1 MKKNASSKILLSLGV
16 ATLLYSSAFAQEINL
31 TESSDVGNYFEEN
44 GKDINLKNP
53 DKYKGQDL
61 NIKMGVWDLPNDD
74 YDSADYRLNIDIG
87 KNNTLSFTHNN
98 GQNPAYVT
106 NLNAT
111 AKEVKTTDIVLQAF
125 APSVINGDLTMTSSG
140 GEAITEDEKKGSG
153 IILYNG
159 AVEGKSANGSLTI
172 NGNFTADKTLFAT
185 YGNFVKV
192 NGTANLK
199 NSNFGLMKR
208 SYTDL
213 EANNVVMVQA
223 KDFNENILKANN
235 NAGALLLKFA
245 SDYISTDVQGKDPLE
260 AGTIIDISDEDKYGD
275 GEKGLVDYKLSVQ
288 NCGGNKCLVDY
299 KLSVQNCGGNKCLVI
314 NGGATAA
321 AKDKL
326 VQLQVD
332 IDAIDKLLKNEFD
345 FSQDEEWTKA
355 KEALEKQKT
364 ELEQLKQEAEK
375 NGGKIDDEKYIDLV
389 NKNSNLNLSANDKA
403 SILALRSITEQLG
416 SIGADLASREGVKL
430 ALDIK
435 KDTDNTGK
443 SVSNLNSASSAVNTT
458 MNISN
463 DVSIGS
469 RVAMLNNPFGTYAS
483 KMNGLKFAALDSDM
497 RPSYVNEYTNSV
509 WANAFGGANIID
521 GDSGAM
527 YGATIGVDKQAN
539 DDVLWGTY
547 FTYAN
552 AKIKDN
558 NLEQK
563 SDNFQL
569 GMYSTINVAPQWELN
584 LKAYAQVS
592 PTKQD
597 NVQTDGAYNS
607 DYTSKFLGLSANAGR
622 VFDFSDNTLFIKPFA
637 GVNYYF
643 SYTPSHTE
651 NGAIAKDIDS
661 MKNNSVSV
669 EVGAEFRK
677 YMNENSYIFV
687 TPKIEQFV
695 INSGDDYTANLA
707 VNNAFFTSI
716 EANNKKKT
724 YGQIIVGGNV
734 DFTNQLSMNLGF
746 GAKQILAGKVDNKNE
761 TYLSGQVGLKYK
773 F

>member
-31 TESSDVGNYFEEN
+31 TQSSDVGNYFEEN

-98 GQNPAYVT
+98 GQNPVYVT

-111 AKEVKTTDIVLQAF
+111 AKEVKTTDIVLQAS
-125 APSVINGDLTMTSSG
+125 APSVINGNLTMTSSG
-140 GEAITEDEKKGSG
+140 AETITEDEKKGSG
-153 IILYNG
+153 IILYNGNG

-172 NGNFTADKTLFAT
+172 NGNFTADKTLFAA

-192 NGTANLK
+192 NGTANLT

-213 EANNVVMVQA
+213 EANNVVIVQA

-245 SDYISTDVQGKDPLE
+245 GDYISTDVQGKDPLE
-260 AGTIIDISDEDKYGD
+260 AVTIIDISDEDKYGD
-275 GEKGLVDYKLSVQ
+275 GEKG
-288 NCGGNKCLVDY
+288 LVDY

-332 IDAIDKLLKNEFD
+332 IDTIDKLLKNEFD
-345 FSQDEEWTKA
+345 SSQGEEWEQA
-355 KEALEKQKT
+355 KEALQEQKT
-364 ELEQLKQEAEK
+364 EFEKLQQEAMQ

-389 NKNSNLNLSANDKA
+389 NKNLNLNLSANDKA

-430 ALDIK
+430 ALQIK

-527 YGATIGVDKQAN
+527 YGATVGVDKQAN
-539 DDVLWGTY
+539 DDVLWGAY

-597 NVQTDGAYNS
+597 NVQIDGAYNS

>member
-31 TESSDVGNYFEEN
+31 TQSSDVGNYFEEN

-61 NIKMGVWDLPNDD
+61 SIKMGVWDLPDD
-74 YDSADYRLNIDIG
+74 YDSDDYRLNIDIG

-98 GQNPAYVT
+98 GQNPVYVT

-125 APSVINGDLTMTSSG
+125 APSVINGNLTMTSSG
-140 GEAITEDEKKGSG
+140 AETITEDEKKGSG
-153 IILYNG
+153 IILYNGNG

-172 NGNFTADKTLFAT
+172 NGNFAADKTLFAA

-192 NGTANLK
+192 NGTANLT

-213 EANNVVMVQA
+213 EANNVVIVQA

-245 SDYISTDVQGKDPLE
+245 GDYISTDVQGKDPLE

-288 NCGGNKCLVDY
+288 NCGGNKCLV
-299 KLSVQNCGGNKCLVI
+299 I

-326 VQLQVD
+326 TQLQVD
-332 IDAIDKLLKNEFD
+332 IDTIDKLLKNEFD
-345 FSQDEEWTKA
+345 SSQGEEWEQA
-355 KEALEKQKT
+355 KETLQEQKTKLEKLQ
-364 ELEQLKQEAEK
+364 QEAMQ

-389 NKNSNLNLSANDKA
+389 NKNLNLNLSANDKA

-527 YGATIGVDKQAN
+527 YGATVGVDKQAN
-539 DDVLWGTY
+539 DDVLWGAY

-569 GMYSTINVAPQWELN
+569 GMYSTINIAPQWELN

-597 NVQTDGAYNS
+597 NVQIDGAYNS

-707 VNNAFFTSI
+707 VNNAFFTSV

>member
-1 MKKNASSKILLSLGV
+1 
-16 ATLLYSSAFAQEINL
+16 
-31 TESSDVGNYFEEN
+31 
-44 GKDINLKNP
+44 
-53 DKYKGQDL
+53 
-61 NIKMGVWDLPNDD
+61 
-74 YDSADYRLNIDIG
+74 
-87 KNNTLSFTHNN
+87 
-98 GQNPAYVT
+98 
-106 NLNAT
+106 
-111 AKEVKTTDIVLQAF
+111 
-125 APSVINGDLTMTSSG
+125 
-140 GEAITEDEKKGSG
+140 
-153 IILYNG
+153 
-159 AVEGKSANGSLTI
+159 
-172 NGNFTADKTLFAT
+172 
-185 YGNFVKV
+185 
-192 NGTANLK
+192 
-199 NSNFGLMKR
+199 
-208 SYTDL
+208 
-213 EANNVVMVQA
+213 
-223 KDFNENILKANN
+223 
-235 NAGALLLKFA
+235 
-245 SDYISTDVQGKDPLE
+245 
-260 AGTIIDISDEDKYGD
+260 
-275 GEKGLVDYKLSVQ
+275 
-288 NCGGNKCLVDY
+288 
-299 KLSVQNCGGNKCLVI
+299 
-314 NGGATAA
+314 
-321 AKDKL
+321 
-326 VQLQVD
+326 
-332 IDAIDKLLKNEFD
+332 
-345 FSQDEEWTKA
+345 
-355 KEALEKQKT
+355 
-364 ELEQLKQEAEK
+364 
-375 NGGKIDDEKYIDLV
+375 
-389 NKNSNLNLSANDKA
+389 
-403 SILALRSITEQLG
+403 
-416 SIGADLASREGVKL
+416 
-430 ALDIK
+430 
-435 KDTDNTGK
+435 
-443 SVSNLNSASSAVNTT
+443 

-527 YGATIGVDKQAN
+527 YGATVGVDKQAN
-539 DDVLWGTY
+539 DDVLWGAY

-563 SDNFQL
+563 SNNFQL
-569 GMYSTINVAPQWELN
+569 GMYSTINIAPQWELN

-597 NVQTDGAYNS
+597 NVQIDGAYNS
-607 DYTSKFLGLSANAGR
+607 DYTSKFLGLSVNAGR

-643 SYTPSHTE
+643 SYTPFHTE

>member
-31 TESSDVGNYFEEN
+31 TQSSDIGNYFEEN

-98 GQNPAYVT
+98 DQNPVYVT

-111 AKEVKTTDIVLQAF
+111 AKEVKTTDIVLQAS
-125 APSVINGDLTMTSSG
+125 APSVINGNLTMTSSG
-140 GEAITEDEKKGSG
+140 GGAITEDEKKGSG
-153 IILYNG
+153 IILYNGNG

-172 NGNFTADKTLFAT
+172 NGNFAADKTLFAA

-192 NGTANLK
+192 NGTANLT

-213 EANNVVMVQA
+213 EANNVVIVQA

-245 SDYISTDVQGKDPLE
+245 GDYISTDVQGKDPLE

-288 NCGGNKCLVDY
+288 NCGGNKCLV
-299 KLSVQNCGGNKCLVI
+299 I

-332 IDAIDKLLKNEFD
+332 IDTIDKLLKNEFD
-345 FSQDEEWTKA
+345 SSQGEEWEQA
-355 KEALEKQKT
+355 KETLKKQQAEIQTMLE
-364 ELEQLKQEAEK
+364 EAKK

-389 NKNSNLNLSANDKA
+389 NKNLNLNLSANDKA

-527 YGATIGVDKQAN
+527 YGATVGVDKQAN
-539 DDVLWGTY
+539 DDVLWGAY

-569 GMYSTINVAPQWELN
+569 GMYSTINIAPQWELN

-597 NVQTDGAYNS
+597 NVQIDGAYNS

-661 MKNNSVSV
+661 IKNNSVSV

-707 VNNAFFTSI
+707 VNNAFFTSV

>member
-31 TESSDVGNYFEEN
+31 TQSSDVGNYFEEN
-44 GKDINLKNP
+44 GNDINLKNP

-61 NIKMGVWDLPNDD
+61 SIKMGVWDLPDD
-74 YDSADYRLNIDIG
+74 YDSDDYRLNIDIG

-98 GQNPAYVT
+98 DQNPVYVT

-125 APSVINGDLTMTSSG
+125 APSVINGNLTMTSSG
-140 GEAITEDEKKGSG
+140 AETITEDEKKGSG

-159 AVEGKSANGSLTI
+159 TVEGKSANGSLTI
-172 NGNFTADKTLFAT
+172 NGNFTADKTLFAA

-192 NGTANLK
+192 NGTANLT

-213 EANNVVMVQA
+213 EANNVVIVQA

-245 SDYISTDVQGKDPLE
+245 GDYISTDVQGKDPLE
-260 AGTIIDISDEDKYGD
+260 AATIIDISDEDKYGD
-275 GEKGLVDYKLSVQ
+275 GEKG
-288 NCGGNKCLVDY
+288 LVDY

-332 IDAIDKLLKNEFD
+332 IDTIDKLLKNEFD
-345 FSQDEEWTKA
+345 SSQGEEWEQA
-355 KEALEKQKT
+355 KETLKKQQAELQTMLE
-364 ELEQLKQEAEK
+364 EAKK

-527 YGATIGVDKQAN
+527 YGATVGVDKQAN
-539 DDVLWGTY
+539 DDVLWGAY

-597 NVQTDGAYNS
+597 NVQIDGAYNS

-707 VNNAFFTSI
+707 VNNAFFTSV

>member
-16 ATLLYSSAFAQEINL
+16 ATLLYSGAFAAEITFN
-31 TESSDVGNYFEEN
+31 SDSDLNTHF
-44 GKDINLKNP
+44 DINEKDNVATFKNEN
-53 DKYKGQDL
+53 YKNQDL
-61 NIKMGVWDLPNDD
+61 TFKINTLAFDD
-74 YDSADYRLNIDIG
+74 APEDAKINIDLG
-87 KNNTLSFTHNN
+87 NNSLTLENTRNSS
-98 GQNPAYVT
+98 GE
-106 NLNAT
+106 T
-111 AKEVKTTDIVLQAF
+111 AALVRNFNVDAKDFKTTDIGLSYFNAGI
-125 APSVINGDLTMTSSG
+125 INANFTMV
-140 GEAITEDEKKGSG
+140 GSG
-153 IILYNG
+153 EDFDLDNIDKNKASSLLIFNG
-159 AVEGKSANGSLTI
+159 SRENTNDTVNGSLTV
-172 NGNFTADKTLFAT
+172 NGDFSAT
-185 YGNFVKV
+185 NSAIVSMKSDTFKV
-192 NGTANLK
+192 NGTATLKEAGLGFLSQSYSNLDV
-199 NSNFGLMKR
+199 NDFIALR
-208 SYTDL
+208 
-213 EANNVVMVQA
+213 A
-223 KDFNENILKANN
+223 KDIKTDKLNDET
-235 NAGALLLKFA
+235 NAGALILKSASSYIDESLLNGDDYVA
-245 SDYISTDVQGKDPLE
+245 SLDVT
-260 AGTIIDISDEDKYGD
+260 AEDNKYG
-275 GEKGLVDYKLSVQ
+275 GVFVDYKLSLK
-288 NCGGNKCLVDY
+288 NCGGD
-299 KLSVQNCGGNKCLVI
+299 KCLVI

-321 AKDKL
+321 AKKL
-326 VQLQVD
+326 TNQIAVDLEAITRIIDGLDNEQAKKALQ
-332 IDAIDKLLKNEFD
+332 
-345 FSQDEEWTKA
+345 Q
-355 KEALEKQKT
+355 QKT

-375 NGGKIDDEKYIDLV
+375 NGGKIDDEKYVDLV
-389 NKNSNLNLSANDKA
+389 NKNLNLNLSANDKA

-430 ALDIK
+430 ALQIK

-527 YGATIGVDKQAN
+527 YGATVGVDKQAN
-539 DDVLWGTY
+539 DDVLWGAY

-597 NVQTDGAYNS
+597 NVQIDGAYNS

-707 VNNAFFTSI
+707 VNNAFFTSV

-746 GAKQILAGKVDNKNE
+746 GAKQILAGRVDSKNE

>member
-16 ATLLYSSAFAQEINL
+16 ATLLYSGAFAAEITFNSDNDLNTHFDINEKDNVAIFKNEDYKNKQDVTFNISTSAFDDAPEDTKINIDLGNNSL
-31 TESSDVGNYFEEN
+31 T
-44 GKDINLKNP
+44 LKN
-53 DKYKGQDL
+53 Q
-61 NIKMGVWDLPNDD
+61 MD
-74 YDSADYRLNIDIG
+74 YQG
-87 KNNTLSFTHNN
+87 K
-98 GQNPAYVT
+98 
-106 NLNAT
+106 T
-111 AKEVKTTDIVLQAF
+111 AALVRNFNVDAKDFKTTDIGLSYFNAGIINANFIMEGSGEDFDLGNIDKNKASFLLIFNGSRENTNDTV
-125 APSVINGDLTMTSSG
+125 NGDFSATNSTIVSM
-140 GEAITEDEKKGSG
+140 
-153 IILYNG
+153 
-159 AVEGKSANGSLTI
+159 KSDT
-172 NGNFTADKTLFAT
+172 F
-185 YGNFVKV
+185 KV
-192 NGTANLK
+192 NGTATLKEAGLRFLSQSYSNLDV
-199 NSNFGLMKR
+199 NDFIALR
-208 SYTDL
+208 
-213 EANNVVMVQA
+213 A
-223 KDFNENILKANN
+223 KDIKTDKLNDET
-235 NAGALLLKFA
+235 NAGALILKTASSYINESLLNGD
-245 SDYISTDVQGKDPLE
+245 DYAAYLDVTDDK
-260 AGTIIDISDEDKYGD
+260 KYG
-275 GEKGLVDYKLSVQ
+275 GAFVDYKLSLK
-288 NCGGNKCLVDY
+288 NCGGD
-299 KLSVQNCGGNKCLVI
+299 KCLVI

-321 AKDKL
+321 AKNLTNQIAVDLEAITRIIDGLDNEQAKKT
-326 VQLQVD
+326 LQ
-332 IDAIDKLLKNEFD
+332 
-345 FSQDEEWTKA
+345 Q
-355 KEALEKQKT
+355 QKT

-430 ALDIK
+430 ALQIK
-435 KDTDNTGK
+435 KDTDDTGK

-469 RVAMLNNPFGTYAS
+469 RVAMLNNSFGTYAS

-539 DDVLWGTY
+539 DNVLWGAY

-569 GMYSTINVAPQWELN
+569 GMYSTINIAPQWELN

-597 NVQTDGAYNS
+597 NVQADGAYNS

-637 GVNYYF
+637 GINYYF

-651 NGAIAKDIDS
+651 NGAIAKDIDF
-661 MKNNSVSV
+661 MENNSVSV

-707 VNNAFFTSI
+707 VNNAFFTSV

-746 GAKQILAGKVDNKNE
+746 GAKQILAGRVDSKNE

>member
-16 ATLLYSSAFAQEINL
+16 ATLLYSGAFAAEITFN
-31 TESSDVGNYFEEN
+31 SDSDLNTHF
-44 GKDINLKNP
+44 DINEKDNVATFKNEN
-53 DKYKGQDL
+53 YKNQDL
-61 NIKMGVWDLPNDD
+61 TFKINTLAFDD
-74 YDSADYRLNIDIG
+74 AHEDAKINIDLG
-87 KNNTLSFTHNN
+87 NNSLTLENTRNS
-98 GQNPAYVT
+98 GGE
-106 NLNAT
+106 T
-111 AKEVKTTDIVLQAF
+111 AALVRNFNVDAKDFKTTDIGLSYFNAGI
-125 APSVINGDLTMTSSG
+125 INANFTMV
-140 GEAITEDEKKGSG
+140 GSG
-153 IILYNG
+153 EDFDLDNIDKNKASSLLIFNG
-159 AVEGKSANGSLTI
+159 SRENTNDTVNGSLTV
-172 NGNFTADKTLFAT
+172 NGDFSAT
-185 YGNFVKV
+185 NSAIVSMKSDTFKV
-192 NGTANLK
+192 NGTATIEKSGLGFLSQSYSNL
-199 NSNFGLMKR
+199 
-208 SYTDL
+208 D
-213 EANNVVMVQA
+213 ANDFIVLRA
-223 KDFNENILKANN
+223 KDIKTDKLNDET
-235 NAGALLLKFA
+235 NAGALILKSGSSYIDESLLNGDDYVA
-245 SDYISTDVQGKDPLE
+245 SLDVT
-260 AGTIIDISDEDKYGD
+260 AEDNKYG
-275 GEKGLVDYKLSVQ
+275 GVFVDYKLSLK
-288 NCGGNKCLVDY
+288 NCGGD
-299 KLSVQNCGGNKCLVI
+299 KCLVI

-321 AKDKL
+321 AKKL
-326 VQLQVD
+326 TNQIAVD
-332 IDAIDKLLKNEFD
+332 LEAITRIIDDLDNE
-345 FSQDEEWTKA
+345 QA
-355 KEALEKQKT
+355 KEALQEQKT
-364 ELEQLKQEAEK
+364 ELEKLQQEAMQ

-389 NKNSNLNLSANDKA
+389 NKNLNLNLSANDKA

-527 YGATIGVDKQAN
+527 YGATVGVDKQAN
-539 DDVLWGTY
+539 DDVLWGAY

-597 NVQTDGAYNS
+597 NVQIDGAYNS

-707 VNNAFFTSI
+707 VNNAFFTSV

>member
-31 TESSDVGNYFEEN
+31 TQSSDVGNYFEEN

-61 NIKMGVWDLPNDD
+61 SIKMGVWDLPNDD
-74 YDSADYRLNIDIG
+74 YDSDDYRLNIDIG

-98 GQNPAYVT
+98 GQNPVYVT

-125 APSVINGDLTMTSSG
+125 APSVINGNLTMTSSG
-140 GEAITEDEKKGSG
+140 AETITEDEKKGSG
-153 IILYNG
+153 IILYNGNG

-172 NGNFTADKTLFAT
+172 NGNFTADKTLFAA

-192 NGTANLK
+192 NGTANLT

-213 EANNVVMVQA
+213 EANNVVIVQA

-245 SDYISTDVQGKDPLE
+245 GDYISTDVQGKDPLE
-260 AGTIIDISDEDKYGD
+260 AATIIDISDEDKYGD
-275 GEKGLVDYKLSVQ
+275 GEKG
-288 NCGGNKCLVDY
+288 LVDY

-332 IDAIDKLLKNEFD
+332 IDTIDKLLKNEFD
-345 FSQDEEWTKA
+345 SSQGEEWEQA
-355 KEALEKQKT
+355 KEALKKQQAEFQT
-364 ELEQLKQEAEK
+364 MLEEAKK

-389 NKNSNLNLSANDKA
+389 NKNLNLNLSANDKA

-527 YGATIGVDKQAN
+527 YGATVGVDKQAN
-539 DDVLWGTY
+539 DDVLWGAY

-597 NVQTDGAYNS
+597 NVQIDGAYNS

-707 VNNAFFTSI
+707 VNNAFFTSV

>member
-16 ATLLYSSAFAQEINL
+16 ATLLYSGAFAAEITFN
-31 TESSDVGNYFEEN
+31 SDSDLNTHF
-44 GKDINLKNP
+44 DINEKDNVATFKNEN
-53 DKYKGQDL
+53 YKNQDL
-61 NIKMGVWDLPNDD
+61 TFKINTLAFDD
-74 YDSADYRLNIDIG
+74 APEDAKINIDLG
-87 KNNTLSFTHNN
+87 NNSLTLENTRNS
-98 GQNPAYVT
+98 GGE
-106 NLNAT
+106 T
-111 AKEVKTTDIVLQAF
+111 AALVRNFNVDAKDFKTTDIGLSYFNAGI
-125 APSVINGDLTMTSSG
+125 INANFTMV
-140 GEAITEDEKKGSG
+140 GSG
-153 IILYNG
+153 EDFDLDNIDKNKASSLLIFNG
-159 AVEGKSANGSLTI
+159 SRENTNDTVNGSLTV
-172 NGNFTADKTLFAT
+172 NGDFSAT
-185 YGNFVKV
+185 NSAIVSMKSDTFKV
-192 NGTANLK
+192 NGTATIEKSGLGFLSQSYSNLDV
-199 NSNFGLMKR
+199 NDFIALR
-208 SYTDL
+208 
-213 EANNVVMVQA
+213 A
-223 KDFNENILKANN
+223 KDIKTDKLNDET
-235 NAGALLLKFA
+235 NAGALILKSASSYIDESLLNDDGYVA
-245 SDYISTDVQGKDPLE
+245 SLDVT
-260 AGTIIDISDEDKYGD
+260 AEDNKYG
-275 GEKGLVDYKLSVQ
+275 GVFVDYKLSLK
-288 NCGGNKCLVDY
+288 NCGGD
-299 KLSVQNCGGNKCLVI
+299 KCLVI

-321 AKDKL
+321 AKKL
-326 VQLQVD
+326 TNQIAVD
-332 IDAIDKLLKNEFD
+332 LEAITRIIDGLDNE
-345 FSQDEEWTKA
+345 QA
-355 KEALEKQKT
+355 KEALQEQKT

-389 NKNSNLNLSANDKA
+389 NKNLNLNLSANDKA

-527 YGATIGVDKQAN
+527 YGATVGVDKQAN

-597 NVQTDGAYNS
+597 NVQIDGAYNS

-707 VNNAFFTSI
+707 VNNAFFTSV

>member
-31 TESSDVGNYFEEN
+31 TQSSDVGNYFEEN

-98 GQNPAYVT
+98 DQNPVYVT

-111 AKEVKTTDIVLQAF
+111 AKEVKTTDIVLQAS
-125 APSVINGDLTMTSSG
+125 APSVINGNLTMTSSG
-140 GEAITEDEKKGSG
+140 GGAITEDEKKGSG
-153 IILYNG
+153 IILYNGNG

-172 NGNFTADKTLFAT
+172 NGNFAADKTLFAA

-192 NGTANLK
+192 NGTANLT

-213 EANNVVMVQA
+213 EANNVVIVQA

-245 SDYISTDVQGKDPLE
+245 GDYISTDVQGKDPLE
-260 AGTIIDISDEDKYGD
+260 AVTIIDISDEDKYGD
-275 GEKGLVDYKLSVQ
+275 GEKG
-288 NCGGNKCLVDY
+288 LVDY

-332 IDAIDKLLKNEFD
+332 IDTIDKLLKNEFD
-345 FSQDEEWTKA
+345 SSQGEEWEQA
-355 KEALEKQKT
+355 KETLKKQQAEIQTMLE
-364 ELEQLKQEAEK
+364 EAKK

-527 YGATIGVDKQAN
+527 YGATVGVDKQAN
-539 DDVLWGTY
+539 DDVLWGAY

-597 NVQTDGAYNS
+597 NVQIDGAYNS

-661 MKNNSVSV
+661 MKNNSVSI

-707 VNNAFFTSI
+707 VNNAFFTSV

>member
-16 ATLLYSSAFAQEINL
+16 ATLLYSGAFAAEITFN
-31 TESSDVGNYFEEN
+31 SDSDLNTHF
-44 GKDINLKNP
+44 DINEKDNVATFKNEN
-53 DKYKGQDL
+53 YKNQDL
-61 NIKMGVWDLPNDD
+61 TFKINTLAFDD
-74 YDSADYRLNIDIG
+74 AHEDAKINIDLG
-87 KNNTLSFTHNN
+87 NNSLTLENTRNS
-98 GQNPAYVT
+98 GGE
-106 NLNAT
+106 T
-111 AKEVKTTDIVLQAF
+111 AALVRNFNVDAKDFKTTDIGLSYFNAGI
-125 APSVINGDLTMTSSG
+125 INANFTMV
-140 GEAITEDEKKGSG
+140 GSG
-153 IILYNG
+153 EDFDLDNIDKNKASSLLIFNG
-159 AVEGKSANGSLTI
+159 SRENTNDTVNGSLTV
-172 NGNFTADKTLFAT
+172 NGDFSAT
-185 YGNFVKV
+185 NSAIVSMKSDTFKV
-192 NGTANLK
+192 NGTATLKEAGLGFLSQSYSNLDV
-199 NSNFGLMKR
+199 NDFIALR
-208 SYTDL
+208 
-213 EANNVVMVQA
+213 A
-223 KDFNENILKANN
+223 KDIKTDKLNDET
-235 NAGALLLKFA
+235 NAGALILKSASSYIDESLLNGDDYVA
-245 SDYISTDVQGKDPLE
+245 SLDVT
-260 AGTIIDISDEDKYGD
+260 AEDNKYG
-275 GEKGLVDYKLSVQ
+275 GVFVDYKLSLK
-288 NCGGNKCLVDY
+288 NCGGD
-299 KLSVQNCGGNKCLVI
+299 KCLVI

-321 AKDKL
+321 AKKL
-326 VQLQVD
+326 TNQIAVD
-332 IDAIDKLLKNEFD
+332 LEAITRIIDDLDNE
-345 FSQDEEWTKA
+345 QA
-355 KEALEKQKT
+355 KEALQEQKT
-364 ELEQLKQEAEK
+364 KLEKLQQEAMQ

-389 NKNSNLNLSANDKA
+389 NKNLNLNLSANDKA

-527 YGATIGVDKQAN
+527 YGATVGVDKQAN
-539 DDVLWGTY
+539 DDVLWGAY

-597 NVQTDGAYNS
+597 NVQIDGAYNS

-661 MKNNSVSV
+661 IKNNSVSV

-707 VNNAFFTSI
+707 VNNAFFTSV

>member
-31 TESSDVGNYFEEN
+31 TQSSDVGNYFEEN

-98 GQNPAYVT
+98 GQNPVYVT

-111 AKEVKTTDIVLQAF
+111 AKEVKTTDIVLQAS
-125 APSVINGDLTMTSSG
+125 APSVINGNLTMTSSG
-140 GEAITEDEKKGSG
+140 AETITEDEKKGSG
-153 IILYNG
+153 IILYNGNG

-172 NGNFTADKTLFAT
+172 NGNFTADKTLFAA

-192 NGTANLK
+192 NGTANLT

-213 EANNVVMVQA
+213 EANNVVIVQA

-245 SDYISTDVQGKDPLE
+245 GDYISTDVQGKDPLE
-260 AGTIIDISDEDKYGD
+260 AVTIIDISDEDKYGD
-275 GEKGLVDYKLSVQ
+275 GEKG
-288 NCGGNKCLVDY
+288 LVDY

-332 IDAIDKLLKNEFD
+332 IDTIDKLLKNEFD
-345 FSQDEEWTKA
+345 SSQGEEWEQA
-355 KEALEKQKT
+355 KETLKKQQAEIQTMLE
-364 ELEQLKQEAEK
+364 EAKK

-389 NKNSNLNLSANDKA
+389 NKNLNLNLSANDKA

-527 YGATIGVDKQAN
+527 YGATVGVDKQAN
-539 DDVLWGTY
+539 DDVLWGAY

-597 NVQTDGAYNS
+597 NVQIDGAYNS

-661 MKNNSVSV
+661 MKNNSVSI

-707 VNNAFFTSI
+707 VNNAFFTSV

>member
-31 TESSDVGNYFEEN
+31 TQSSDIGNYFEEN

-98 GQNPAYVT
+98 DQNPVYVT

-111 AKEVKTTDIVLQAF
+111 AKEVKTTDIVLQAS
-125 APSVINGDLTMTSSG
+125 APSVINGNLTMTSSG
-140 GEAITEDEKKGSG
+140 GGAITEDEKKGSG
-153 IILYNG
+153 IILYNGNG

-172 NGNFTADKTLFAT
+172 NGNFTVDKTLFAA

-192 NGTANLK
+192 NGTANLT

-213 EANNVVMVQA
+213 EANNVVIVQA

-245 SDYISTDVQGKDPLE
+245 GDYISTDVQGKDPLE

-288 NCGGNKCLVDY
+288 NCGGNKCLV
-299 KLSVQNCGGNKCLVI
+299 I

-332 IDAIDKLLKNEFD
+332 IDTIDKLLKNEFD
-345 FSQDEEWTKA
+345 SSQGEEWEQA
-355 KEALEKQKT
+355 KETLKKQQAEIQTMLE
-364 ELEQLKQEAEK
+364 EAKK

-389 NKNSNLNLSANDKA
+389 NKNLNLNLSANDKA

-527 YGATIGVDKQAN
+527 YGATVGVDKQAN
-539 DDVLWGTY
+539 DDVLWGAY

-597 NVQTDGAYNS
+597 NVQIDGAYNS

-707 VNNAFFTSI
+707 VNNAFFTSV

>member
-31 TESSDVGNYFEEN
+31 TQSSDVGKYFEEN

-53 DKYKGQDL
+53 DQYKGQDL
-61 NIKMGVWDLPNDD
+61 SIKMGVWDLPNDD

-87 KNNTLSFTHNN
+87 KDNTLSFTHNN
-98 GQNPAYVT
+98 KENPAYVT

-125 APSVINGDLTMTSSG
+125 APSVINGNLTMTSSG
-140 GEAITEDEKKGSG
+140 AGAITEDEKKGSG
-153 IILYNG
+153 IILYNGNG

-172 NGNFTADKTLFAT
+172 NGNFAADKTLFAA

-192 NGTANLK
+192 NGTANLT

-213 EANNVVMVQA
+213 EANNVVIVQA
-223 KDFNENILKANN
+223 KDFNEDILKANN

-245 SDYISTDVQGKDPLE
+245 GDYISTDVQGKDPLE
-260 AGTIIDISDEDKYGD
+260 AATIIDISDEDKYGD
-275 GEKGLVDYKLSVQ
+275 GEKG
-288 NCGGNKCLVDY
+288 LVDY

-332 IDAIDKLLKNEFD
+332 IDTIDKLLKNEFD
-345 FSQDEEWTKA
+345 SSQGEEWEQA
-355 KEALEKQKT
+355 KETLKKQQAEIQTMLE
-364 ELEQLKQEAEK
+364 EAKK

-389 NKNSNLNLSANDKA
+389 NKNLNLNLSANDKA

-527 YGATIGVDKQAN
+527 YGATVGVDKQAN
-539 DDVLWGTY
+539 DDVLWGAY

-569 GMYSTINVAPQWELN
+569 GMYSTINIAPQWELN

-597 NVQTDGAYNS
+597 NVQIDGAYNS

-661 MKNNSVSV
+661 MKNNSVSI

-707 VNNAFFTSI
+707 VNNAFFTSV

>member
-44 GKDINLKNP
+44 GNDINLKNP

-61 NIKMGVWDLPNDD
+61 SIKMGVWDLPNDD

-98 GQNPAYVT
+98 GQNPVYVT

-111 AKEVKTTDIVLQAF
+111 AKEVKTTDIVLQAS
-125 APSVINGDLTMTSSG
+125 APSVINGNLTMTSSG
-140 GEAITEDEKKGSG
+140 AETITEDEKKGSG
-153 IILYNG
+153 IILYNGNG

-172 NGNFTADKTLFAT
+172 NGNFTADKTLFAA

-192 NGTANLK
+192 NGTANLT

-213 EANNVVMVQA
+213 EANNVVIVQA

-245 SDYISTDVQGKDPLE
+245 GDYISTDVQGKDPLE
-260 AGTIIDISDEDKYGD
+260 AATIIDISDEDKYGD
-275 GEKGLVDYKLSVQ
+275 GEKG
-288 NCGGNKCLVDY
+288 LVDY

-332 IDAIDKLLKNEFD
+332 IDSIDKLLKNEFD
-345 FSQDEEWTKA
+345 SSQGEEWEQA
-355 KEALEKQKT
+355 KETLKKQQAEIQTMLE
-364 ELEQLKQEAEK
+364 EAKK

-389 NKNSNLNLSANDKA
+389 NKNLNLNLSANDKA

-527 YGATIGVDKQAN
+527 YGATVGVDKQAN
-539 DDVLWGTY
+539 DDVLWGAY

-597 NVQTDGAYNS
+597 NVQIDGAYNS

-707 VNNAFFTSI
+707 VNNAFFTSV

>member
-31 TESSDVGNYFEEN
+31 TQSSDVGNYFEEN

-74 YDSADYRLNIDIG
+74 YDSDDYRLNIDIG

-98 GQNPAYVT
+98 GQNPVYVT

-125 APSVINGDLTMTSSG
+125 APSVINGNLTMTSSG
-140 GEAITEDEKKGSG
+140 AETITEDEKKGSG

-172 NGNFTADKTLFAT
+172 NGNFTADKTLFAA

-192 NGTANLK
+192 NGTANLT

-213 EANNVVMVQA
+213 EANNVVIVQA

-245 SDYISTDVQGKDPLE
+245 GDYISTDVQGKDPLE
-260 AGTIIDISDEDKYGD
+260 AATIIDISDEDKYGD

-288 NCGGNKCLVDY
+288 NCGGNKCLV
-299 KLSVQNCGGNKCLVI
+299 I

-326 VQLQVD
+326 TQLQVD
-332 IDAIDKLLKNEFD
+332 IDTIDKLLKNEFD
-345 FSQDEEWTKA
+345 SSQGEEWEQA
-355 KEALEKQKT
+355 KETLKKQQAEIQTMLE
-364 ELEQLKQEAEK
+364 EAKK

-389 NKNSNLNLSANDKA
+389 NKNLNLNLSANDKA

-430 ALDIK
+430 ALQIK

-527 YGATIGVDKQAN
+527 YGATVGVDKQAN
-539 DDVLWGTY
+539 DDVLWGAY

-569 GMYSTINVAPQWELN
+569 GMYSTINIAPQWELN

-597 NVQTDGAYNS
+597 NVQIDGAYNS

-707 VNNAFFTSI
+707 VNNAFFTSV

>member
-16 ATLLYSSAFAQEINL
+16 ATLLYSGAFAAEITFN
-31 TESSDVGNYFEEN
+31 SDSDLNTHF
-44 GKDINLKNP
+44 DINEKDNVATFKNEN
-53 DKYKGQDL
+53 YKNQDL
-61 NIKMGVWDLPNDD
+61 TFKINTLAFEDAHEDAKI
-74 YDSADYRLNIDIG
+74 NIDLG
-87 KNNTLSFTHNN
+87 NNSLTLENTRNS
-98 GQNPAYVT
+98 GGE
-106 NLNAT
+106 T
-111 AKEVKTTDIVLQAF
+111 AALVRNFNVDAKDFKTTDIGLSYFNAGI
-125 APSVINGDLTMTSSG
+125 INANFTMV
-140 GEAITEDEKKGSG
+140 GSG
-153 IILYNG
+153 EDFDLDNIDKNKASSLLIFNG
-159 AVEGKSANGSLTI
+159 SRENTNDTVNGSLTV
-172 NGNFTADKTLFAT
+172 NGDFSAT
-185 YGNFVKV
+185 NSAIASMKSDTFKV
-192 NGTANLK
+192 NGTATIEKSGLGFLSQSYSNL
-199 NSNFGLMKR
+199 
-208 SYTDL
+208 D
-213 EANNVVMVQA
+213 ANDFIVLRA
-223 KDFNENILKANN
+223 KDIKTDKLNDET
-235 NAGALLLKFA
+235 NAGALILKTASSYINENLLNGDDSIA
-245 SDYISTDVQGKDPLE
+245 YLDV
-260 AGTIIDISDEDKYGD
+260 TDEDNKYG
-275 GEKGLVDYKLSVQ
+275 GVFVDYKLSLK
-288 NCGGNKCLVDY
+288 NCGGD
-299 KLSVQNCGGNKCLVI
+299 KCLVI

-321 AKDKL
+321 AKKL
-326 VQLQVD
+326 TNQIAVD
-332 IDAIDKLLKNEFD
+332 LEAITRIIDDLDNE
-345 FSQDEEWTKA
+345 QA

-527 YGATIGVDKQAN
+527 YGATVGVDKQAN

-569 GMYSTINVAPQWELN
+569 GMYSTINIAPQWELN

-597 NVQTDGAYNS
+597 NVQIDGAYNS

-661 MKNNSVSV
+661 IKNNSVSV

-707 VNNAFFTSI
+707 VNNAFFTSV

>member
-31 TESSDVGNYFEEN
+31 TQSSDVGNYFEEN

-98 GQNPAYVT
+98 DQNPVYVT

-125 APSVINGDLTMTSSG
+125 APSVINGNLTMTSSG
-140 GEAITEDEKKGSG
+140 AGAITEDEQKGSG

-159 AVEGKSANGSLTI
+159 VEGKSANGSLTI

-192 NGTANLK
+192 NGTANLT

-213 EANNVVMVQA
+213 EANNVVIVQA

-245 SDYISTDVQGKDPLE
+245 GDYISTDVQGKDPLE
-260 AGTIIDISDEDKYGD
+260 AATIIDISDEDKYGD
-275 GEKGLVDYKLSVQ
+275 GEKG
-288 NCGGNKCLVDY
+288 LVDY

-332 IDAIDKLLKNEFD
+332 IDSIDKLLKNEFD
-345 FSQDEEWTKA
+345 SSQGEEWEQA
-355 KEALEKQKT
+355 KETLKKQQAEIQTMLE
-364 ELEQLKQEAEK
+364 EAKK

-389 NKNSNLNLSANDKA
+389 NKNLNLNLSANDKA

-527 YGATIGVDKQAN
+527 YGATVGVDKQAN
-539 DDVLWGTY
+539 DDVLWGAY

-597 NVQTDGAYNS
+597 NVQIDGAYNS

-661 MKNNSVSV
+661 MKNNSVSI

-707 VNNAFFTSI
+707 VNNAFFTSV

>member
-16 ATLLYSSAFAQEINL
+16 ATLLYSGAFAAEITFN
-31 TESSDVGNYFEEN
+31 SDSDLNTHF
-44 GKDINLKNP
+44 DINEKDNVATFKNEN
-53 DKYKGQDL
+53 YKNQDL
-61 NIKMGVWDLPNDD
+61 TFKINTLAFDD
-74 YDSADYRLNIDIG
+74 APEDAKINIDLG
-87 KNNTLSFTHNN
+87 NNSLTLENTRNS
-98 GQNPAYVT
+98 GGE
-106 NLNAT
+106 T
-111 AKEVKTTDIVLQAF
+111 AALVRNFNVDAKDFKTTDIGLSYFNAGI
-125 APSVINGDLTMTSSG
+125 INANFTMV
-140 GEAITEDEKKGSG
+140 GSG
-153 IILYNG
+153 KDFDLGNIDKNKASSLLIFNG
-159 AVEGKSANGSLTI
+159 SRENTNDTVNGSLTV
-172 NGNFTADKTLFAT
+172 NGDFSTTNSAIVSMKSDTF
-185 YGNFVKV
+185 KV
-192 NGTANLK
+192 NGTATLKEAGLGFLSQSYSNLDV
-199 NSNFGLMKR
+199 NDFIALR
-208 SYTDL
+208 
-213 EANNVVMVQA
+213 A
-223 KDFNENILKANN
+223 KDIKTDTLNEDT
-235 NAGALLLKFA
+235 NAGALILKSASSYINESLLNGDDSIA
-245 SDYISTDVQGKDPLE
+245 SLDVT
-260 AGTIIDISDEDKYGD
+260 AEDNKYG
-275 GEKGLVDYKLSVQ
+275 GVFVDYKLSLK
-288 NCGGNKCLVDY
+288 NCGGD
-299 KLSVQNCGGNKCLVI
+299 KCLVI

-321 AKDKL
+321 AKKL
-326 VQLQVD
+326 TNQIAVDLEAITRIIDDLDNEQAKKALQ
-332 IDAIDKLLKNEFD
+332 E
-345 FSQDEEWTKA
+345 
-355 KEALEKQKT
+355 QKT
-364 ELEQLKQEAEK
+364 ELEKLQQEAMQ

-389 NKNSNLNLSANDKA
+389 NKNLNLNLSANDKA

-527 YGATIGVDKQAN
+527 YGATVGVDKQAN
-539 DDVLWGTY
+539 DDVLWGAY

-597 NVQTDGAYNS
+597 NVQIDGAYNS

-707 VNNAFFTSI
+707 VNNAFFTSV

>member
-31 TESSDVGNYFEEN
+31 TQSSDIGNYFEEN

-98 GQNPAYVT
+98 GQNPVYVT

-125 APSVINGDLTMTSSG
+125 APSVINGNLTMTSSG
-140 GEAITEDEKKGSG
+140 AETITEDEKKGSG
-153 IILYNG
+153 IILYNGNG

-172 NGNFTADKTLFAT
+172 NGNFTADKTLFAA

-192 NGTANLK
+192 NGTANLT
-199 NSNFGLMKR
+199 NSNFGLMKH

-213 EANNVVMVQA
+213 EANNVVIVQA

-245 SDYISTDVQGKDPLE
+245 GDYISTDVQGKDPLE
-260 AGTIIDISDEDKYGD
+260 AATIIDISDEDKYGD
-275 GEKGLVDYKLSVQ
+275 GEKG
-288 NCGGNKCLVDY
+288 LVDY

-332 IDAIDKLLKNEFD
+332 IDTIDKLLKNEFD
-345 FSQDEEWTKA
+345 SSQGEEWEQA
-355 KEALEKQKT
+355 KEALQEQKT
-364 ELEQLKQEAEK
+364 KLEKLQQEAMQ

-389 NKNSNLNLSANDKA
+389 NKNLNLNLSANDKA

-527 YGATIGVDKQAN
+527 YGATVGVDKQAN
-539 DDVLWGTY
+539 DDVLWGAY

-597 NVQTDGAYNS
+597 NVQIDGAYNS

-707 VNNAFFTSI
+707 VNNAFFTSV

>member
-31 TESSDVGNYFEEN
+31 TQSSDVENYFEEN

-98 GQNPAYVT
+98 DQNPVYVT

-125 APSVINGDLTMTSSG
+125 APSVINGNLTMTSSG
-140 GEAITEDEKKGSG
+140 AGAITEDEQKGSG

-159 AVEGKSANGSLTI
+159 VEGKSANGSLTI
-172 NGNFTADKTLFAT
+172 NGNFTADKTLFAA

-192 NGTANLK
+192 NGTANLT

-213 EANNVVMVQA
+213 EANNVVIVQA

-245 SDYISTDVQGKDPLE
+245 GDYISTDVQGKDPLE
-260 AGTIIDISDEDKYGD
+260 AATIIDISDEDKYGD
-275 GEKGLVDYKLSVQ
+275 GEKG
-288 NCGGNKCLVDY
+288 LVDY

-332 IDAIDKLLKNEFD
+332 IDTIDKLLKNEFD
-345 FSQDEEWTKA
+345 SSQGEEWEQA
-355 KEALEKQKT
+355 KETLKKQQAEIQTMLE
-364 ELEQLKQEAEK
+364 EAKK

-389 NKNSNLNLSANDKA
+389 NKNLNLNLSANDKA

-527 YGATIGVDKQAN
+527 YGATVGVDKQAN
-539 DDVLWGTY
+539 DDVLWGAY

-597 NVQTDGAYNS
+597 NVQIDGAYNS

-707 VNNAFFTSI
+707 VNNAFFTSV

>member
-31 TESSDVGNYFEEN
+31 TQSSDVGNYFEEN

-98 GQNPAYVT
+98 DQNPVYVT

-125 APSVINGDLTMTSSG
+125 APSVINGNLTMTSSG
-140 GEAITEDEKKGSG
+140 GGAITEDEKKGSG
-153 IILYNG
+153 IILYNGNG

-172 NGNFTADKTLFAT
+172 NGNFAADKTLFAA

-192 NGTANLK
+192 NGTANLT

-213 EANNVVMVQA
+213 EANNVVIVQA

-245 SDYISTDVQGKDPLE
+245 GDYISTDVQGKDPLE

-288 NCGGNKCLVDY
+288 NCGGNKCLV
-299 KLSVQNCGGNKCLVI
+299 I

-332 IDAIDKLLKNEFD
+332 IDTIDKLLKNEFD
-345 FSQDEEWTKA
+345 SSQGEEWEQA
-355 KEALEKQKT
+355 KETLKKQQAKIQTMLE
-364 ELEQLKQEAEK
+364 EAKK

-389 NKNSNLNLSANDKA
+389 NKNLNLNLSANDKA

-527 YGATIGVDKQAN
+527 YGATVGVDKQAN
-539 DDVLWGTY
+539 DDVLWGAY

-597 NVQTDGAYNS
+597 NVQIDGAYNS

-707 VNNAFFTSI
+707 VNNAFFTSV

>member
-31 TESSDVGNYFEEN
+31 TQSSDVGKYFEEN

-98 GQNPAYVT
+98 DQNPVYVT

-125 APSVINGDLTMTSSG
+125 APSVINGNLTMTSSG
-140 GEAITEDEKKGSG
+140 AGAITEDEKKGSG

-235 NAGALLLKFA
+235 NAGALLVKFLN
-245 SDYISTDVQGKDPLE
+245 DYVSTDLHGKDVIE
-260 AGTIIDISDEDKYGD
+260 TGAVIDISDEDEYGD
-275 GEKGLVDYKLSVQ
+275 GKKGLVDYKLSVQ
-288 NCGGNKCLVDY
+288 NCGGNKCLV
-299 KLSVQNCGGNKCLVI
+299 V

-326 VQLQVD
+326 TQLKVD
-332 IDAIDKLLKNEFD
+332 INAIDKLLKNEFD
-345 FSQDEEWTKA
+345 SSQDEEWKQA

-364 ELEQLKQEAEK
+364 ELEKLQQEAMQ

-389 NKNSNLNLSANDKA
+389 NKNLNLNLSANDKA

-416 SIGADLASREGVKL
+416 SIGADLANREGVKL

-527 YGATIGVDKQAN
+527 YGATVGVDKQAN
-539 DDVLWGTY
+539 DDVLWGAY

-597 NVQTDGAYNS
+597 NVQIDGAYNS

-707 VNNAFFTSI
+707 VNNAFFTSV

>member
-16 ATLLYSSAFAQEINL
+16 ATLLYSGAFAAEITFN
-31 TESSDVGNYFEEN
+31 SDSDLNTHF
-44 GKDINLKNP
+44 DINEKDNVATFKNEN
-53 DKYKGQDL
+53 YKNQDL
-61 NIKMGVWDLPNDD
+61 TFKINTLAFDD
-74 YDSADYRLNIDIG
+74 AHEDAKINIDLG
-87 KNNTLSFTHNN
+87 NNSLTLENTRNS
-98 GQNPAYVT
+98 GGE
-106 NLNAT
+106 T
-111 AKEVKTTDIVLQAF
+111 AALVRNFNVDAKDFKTTDIGLSYFNAGI
-125 APSVINGDLTMTSSG
+125 INANFTMV
-140 GEAITEDEKKGSG
+140 GSG
-153 IILYNG
+153 EDFDLDNIDKNKASSLLIFNG
-159 AVEGKSANGSLTI
+159 SRENTNDTVNGSLTV
-172 NGNFTADKTLFAT
+172 NGDFSAT
-185 YGNFVKV
+185 NSAIVSMKSDTFKV
-192 NGTANLK
+192 NGTATIEKSGLGFLSQSYSNL
-199 NSNFGLMKR
+199 
-208 SYTDL
+208 D
-213 EANNVVMVQA
+213 ANDFIVLRA
-223 KDFNENILKANN
+223 KDIKTDKLNDET
-235 NAGALLLKFA
+235 NAGALILKSASSYIDESLLNGDDSIA
-245 SDYISTDVQGKDPLE
+245 SLDV
-260 AGTIIDISDEDKYGD
+260 TDEDNKYG
-275 GEKGLVDYKLSVQ
+275 GVFVDYKLSLK
-288 NCGGNKCLVDY
+288 NCGGD
-299 KLSVQNCGGNKCLVI
+299 KCLVI

-321 AKDKL
+321 AKKL
-326 VQLQVD
+326 TNQIAVD
-332 IDAIDKLLKNEFD
+332 LEAITRIIDDLDNE
-345 FSQDEEWTKA
+345 QA

-364 ELEQLKQEAEK
+364 ELQTMLEEAEK

-527 YGATIGVDKQAN
+527 YGATVGVDKQAN
-539 DDVLWGTY
+539 DNVLWGAY

-569 GMYSTINVAPQWELN
+569 GMYSTINIAPQWELN

-597 NVQTDGAYNS
+597 NVQIDGAYNS

-707 VNNAFFTSI
+707 VNNAFFTSV

>member
-31 TESSDVGNYFEEN
+31 TQSSDIGNYFEEN

-61 NIKMGVWDLPNDD
+61 SIKMGVWDLPNDD

-98 GQNPAYVT
+98 DQNPVYVT

-111 AKEVKTTDIVLQAF
+111 AKEVKTTDIVLQAS
-125 APSVINGDLTMTSSG
+125 APSVINGNLTMTSSG
-140 GEAITEDEKKGSG
+140 AETITEDEKKGSG
-153 IILYNG
+153 IILYNGNG

-172 NGNFTADKTLFAT
+172 NGNFAADKTLFAA

-192 NGTANLK
+192 NGTANLT

-213 EANNVVMVQA
+213 EANNVVIVQA

-245 SDYISTDVQGKDPLE
+245 GDYISTDVQGKDPLE
-260 AGTIIDISDEDKYGD
+260 AATIIDISDEDKYGD
-275 GEKGLVDYKLSVQ
+275 GEKG
-288 NCGGNKCLVDY
+288 LVDY

-332 IDAIDKLLKNEFD
+332 IDTIDKLLKNEFD
-345 FSQDEEWTKA
+345 SSQGEEWEQA
-355 KEALEKQKT
+355 KETLKKQQAEIQTMLE
-364 ELEQLKQEAEK
+364 EAKK

-527 YGATIGVDKQAN
+527 YGATVGVDKQAN
-539 DDVLWGTY
+539 DDVLWGAY

-597 NVQTDGAYNS
+597 NVQIDGAYNS

-707 VNNAFFTSI
+707 VNNAFFTSV

>member
-1 MKKNASSKILLSLGV
+1 MKKNVSSKILLSLGV

-31 TESSDVGNYFEEN
+31 TQSSDIGNYFEEN

-98 GQNPAYVT
+98 DQNPVYVT

-111 AKEVKTTDIVLQAF
+111 AKEVKTTDIVLQAS
-125 APSVINGDLTMTSSG
+125 APSVINGNLTMTSSG
-140 GEAITEDEKKGSG
+140 GGAITEDEKKGSG
-153 IILYNG
+153 IILYNGNG

-172 NGNFTADKTLFAT
+172 NGNFTADKTLFAA

-192 NGTANLK
+192 NGTANLT

-213 EANNVVMVQA
+213 EANNVVIVQA

-245 SDYISTDVQGKDPLE
+245 GDYISTDVQGKDPLE

-288 NCGGNKCLVDY
+288 NCGGNKCLV
-299 KLSVQNCGGNKCLVI
+299 I

-332 IDAIDKLLKNEFD
+332 IDTIDKLLKNEFD
-345 FSQDEEWTKA
+345 SSQGEEWEQA
-355 KEALEKQKT
+355 KETLKKQQAEIQTMLE
-364 ELEQLKQEAEK
+364 EAKK

-389 NKNSNLNLSANDKA
+389 NKNLNLNLSANDKA

-527 YGATIGVDKQAN
+527 YGATVGVDKQAN
-539 DDVLWGTY
+539 DDVLWGAY

-597 NVQTDGAYNS
+597 NVQIDGAYNS

-707 VNNAFFTSI
+707 VNNAFFTSV

>member
-31 TESSDVGNYFEEN
+31 TQSSDVGNYFEEN

-61 NIKMGVWDLPNDD
+61 SIKMGVWDLPNDD
-74 YDSADYRLNIDIG
+74 YDSDDYRLNIDIG

-98 GQNPAYVT
+98 GQNPVYVT

-125 APSVINGDLTMTSSG
+125 APSVINGNLTMTSSG
-140 GEAITEDEKKGSG
+140 AETITEDEKKGSG
-153 IILYNG
+153 IILYNGNG

-172 NGNFTADKTLFAT
+172 NGNFTADKTLFAA

-192 NGTANLK
+192 NGTANLT

-213 EANNVVMVQA
+213 EANNVVIVQA

-245 SDYISTDVQGKDPLE
+245 GDYISTDVQGKDPLE

-288 NCGGNKCLVDY
+288 NCGGNKCLV
-299 KLSVQNCGGNKCLVI
+299 I

-332 IDAIDKLLKNEFD
+332 IDTIDKLLKNEFD
-345 FSQDEEWTKA
+345 SSQGEEWEQA
-355 KEALEKQKT
+355 KETLKKQQAEIQTMLE
-364 ELEQLKQEAEK
+364 EAKK

-389 NKNSNLNLSANDKA
+389 NKNLNLNLSANDKA

-521 GDSGAM
+521 GDSGVM
-527 YGATIGVDKQAN
+527 YGATVGVDKQAN
-539 DDVLWGTY
+539 DDVLWGAY

-597 NVQTDGAYNS
+597 NVQIDGAYNS

-707 VNNAFFTSI
+707 VNNAFFTSV

>member
-16 ATLLYSSAFAQEINL
+16 ATLLYSGAFAAEITFN
-31 TESSDVGNYFEEN
+31 SDSDLNTHF
-44 GKDINLKNP
+44 DINEKDNVATFKNEN
-53 DKYKGQDL
+53 YKNQDL
-61 NIKMGVWDLPNDD
+61 TFKINTLAFDD
-74 YDSADYRLNIDIG
+74 AHEDAKINIDLG
-87 KNNTLSFTHNN
+87 NNSLTLENTRNS
-98 GQNPAYVT
+98 GGE
-106 NLNAT
+106 T
-111 AKEVKTTDIVLQAF
+111 AALVRNFNVDAKDFKTTDIGLSYFNAGI
-125 APSVINGDLTMTSSG
+125 INANFTMV
-140 GEAITEDEKKGSG
+140 GSG
-153 IILYNG
+153 EDFDLDNIDKNKASSLLIFNG
-159 AVEGKSANGSLTI
+159 SRENTNDTVNGSLTV
-172 NGNFTADKTLFAT
+172 NGDFSAT
-185 YGNFVKV
+185 NSAIVSMKSDTFKV
-192 NGTANLK
+192 NGTATIEKSGLGFLSQSYSNL
-199 NSNFGLMKR
+199 
-208 SYTDL
+208 D
-213 EANNVVMVQA
+213 ANDFIVLRA
-223 KDFNENILKANN
+223 KDIKTDKLNDET
-235 NAGALLLKFA
+235 NAGALILKSGSSYIDESLLNGDDYVA
-245 SDYISTDVQGKDPLE
+245 SLDVT
-260 AGTIIDISDEDKYGD
+260 AEDNKYG
-275 GEKGLVDYKLSVQ
+275 GVFVDYKLSLK
-288 NCGGNKCLVDY
+288 NCGGD
-299 KLSVQNCGGNKCLVI
+299 KCLVI

-321 AKDKL
+321 AKKL
-326 VQLQVD
+326 TNQIAVD
-332 IDAIDKLLKNEFD
+332 LEAITRIIDGLDNE
-345 FSQDEEWTKA
+345 QA
-355 KEALEKQKT
+355 KETLKKQQAEIQTMLE
-364 ELEQLKQEAEK
+364 EAEK

-389 NKNSNLNLSANDKA
+389 NKNLNLNLSANDKA

-527 YGATIGVDKQAN
+527 YGATVGVDKQAN
-539 DDVLWGTY
+539 DDVLWGAY

-707 VNNAFFTSI
+707 VNNAFFTSV

>member
-31 TESSDVGNYFEEN
+31 TQSSDVGNYFEEN

-98 GQNPAYVT
+98 DQNPVYVT

-111 AKEVKTTDIVLQAF
+111 AKEVKTTDIVLQAS
-125 APSVINGDLTMTSSG
+125 APSVINGNLTMTSSG
-140 GEAITEDEKKGSG
+140 GGAITEDEKKGSG
-153 IILYNG
+153 IILYNGNG

-172 NGNFTADKTLFAT
+172 NGNFAADKTLFAA

-192 NGTANLK
+192 NGTANLT

-213 EANNVVMVQA
+213 EANNVVIVQA

-245 SDYISTDVQGKDPLE
+245 GDYISTDVQGKDPLE

-288 NCGGNKCLVDY
+288 NCGGNKCLV
-299 KLSVQNCGGNKCLVI
+299 I

-326 VQLQVD
+326 TQLQVD
-332 IDAIDKLLKNEFD
+332 IDTIDKLLKNEFD
-345 FSQDEEWTKA
+345 SSQGEEWEQA
-355 KEALEKQKT
+355 KETLKKQQAEIQTMLE
-364 ELEQLKQEAEK
+364 EAKK

-389 NKNSNLNLSANDKA
+389 NKNLNLNLSANDKA

-527 YGATIGVDKQAN
+527 YGATVGVDKQAN
-539 DDVLWGTY
+539 DDVLWGAY

-597 NVQTDGAYNS
+597 NVQIDGAYNS

-661 MKNNSVSV
+661 MKNNSVSI

-707 VNNAFFTSI
+707 VNNAFFTSV

>member
-16 ATLLYSSAFAQEINL
+16 ATLLYSGAFAAEITFN
-31 TESSDVGNYFEEN
+31 SDSDLNTHF
-44 GKDINLKNP
+44 DINEKDNVATFKNEN
-53 DKYKGQDL
+53 YKNQDL
-61 NIKMGVWDLPNDD
+61 TFKINTVAFDD
-74 YDSADYRLNIDIG
+74 AHEDAKINIDLG
-87 KNNTLSFTHNN
+87 NNSLTLENTRNS
-98 GQNPAYVT
+98 GGE
-106 NLNAT
+106 T
-111 AKEVKTTDIVLQAF
+111 AALVRNFNVDAKDFKTTDIGLSYFNAGI
-125 APSVINGDLTMTSSG
+125 INANFTMV
-140 GEAITEDEKKGSG
+140 GSG
-153 IILYNG
+153 EDFDLDNIDKNKASSLLIFNG
-159 AVEGKSANGSLTI
+159 SKENTNDTVNGSLTV
-172 NGNFTADKTLFAT
+172 NGDFSAT
-185 YGNFVKV
+185 NSAIVSMKSDTFKV
-192 NGTANLK
+192 NGTATIEKSGLGFLSQSYSNLDV
-199 NSNFGLMKR
+199 NDFIALR
-208 SYTDL
+208 
-213 EANNVVMVQA
+213 A
-223 KDFNENILKANN
+223 KDIKTDKLNDET
-235 NAGALLLKFA
+235 NAGALILKSASSYIDESLLNDDGYAAFL
-245 SDYISTDVQGKDPLE
+245 DVT
-260 AGTIIDISDEDKYGD
+260 AEDNKYG
-275 GEKGLVDYKLSVQ
+275 GVFVDYKLSLK
-288 NCGGNKCLVDY
+288 NCGGD
-299 KLSVQNCGGNKCLVI
+299 KCLVI

-321 AKDKL
+321 AKKL
-326 VQLQVD
+326 TNQIAVD
-332 IDAIDKLLKNEFD
+332 LEAITRIIDGLDNE
-345 FSQDEEWTKA
+345 QA
-355 KEALEKQKT
+355 KEALQEQKT

-527 YGATIGVDKQAN
+527 YGATVGVDKQAN
-539 DDVLWGTY
+539 DDVLWGAY

-597 NVQTDGAYNS
+597 NVQIDGAYNS

-707 VNNAFFTSI
+707 VNNAFFTSV

>member
-31 TESSDVGNYFEEN
+31 TGSSDIGKYFEEN

-53 DKYKGQDL
+53 DDYKGKDL
-61 NIKMGVWDLPNDD
+61 SIKMGVWDLPNDD
-74 YDSADYRLNIDIG
+74 YDSADYRFNIDIG
-87 KNNTLSFTHNN
+87 KDNTLSFTHNN
-98 GQNPAYVT
+98 KENPAYVT

-125 APSVINGDLTMTSSG
+125 APSVINGNLTMTSSG

-213 EANNVVMVQA
+213 EANNVVIVQA
-223 KDFNENILKANN
+223 KDFNEDILKANN
-235 NAGALLLKFA
+235 NAGALLVKFLN
-245 SDYISTDVQGKDPLE
+245 DYVSTDLHGKDVIE
-260 AGTIIDISDEDKYGD
+260 TGAVIDISDEDEYGD
-275 GEKGLVDYKLSVQ
+275 GKKGLVDYKLSVQ
-288 NCGGNKCLVDY
+288 NCGGNKCLV
-299 KLSVQNCGGNKCLVI
+299 V

-326 VQLQVD
+326 TQLKVD
-332 IDAIDKLLKNEFD
+332 INAIDKLLKNEFD
-345 FSQDEEWTKA
+345 SSQDEEWKQA

-364 ELEQLKQEAEK
+364 ELEKLQQEAMQ

-389 NKNSNLNLSANDKA
+389 NKNLNLNLSANDKA
-403 SILALRSITEQLG
+403 SILVLRSITEQLG

-430 ALDIK
+430 ALQIK

-443 SVSNLNSASSAVNTT
+443 SVSNFNSASSAVNTT

-527 YGATIGVDKQAN
+527 YGATVGVDKQAN
-539 DDVLWGTY
+539 DNVLWGAY

-569 GMYSTINVAPQWELN
+569 GMYSTINIAPQWELN

-597 NVQTDGAYNS
+597 NVQVDGAYNS

-622 VFDFSDNTLFIKPFA
+622 VFDLSDNTLFIKPFA

-707 VNNAFFTSI
+707 VNNAFFTSV

-746 GAKQILAGKVDNKNE
+746 GAKQILAGRVDSKNE

>member
-31 TESSDVGNYFEEN
+31 TQSSDVGNYFEEN

-61 NIKMGVWDLPNDD
+61 NIKMGVWDLPDD
-74 YDSADYRLNIDIG
+74 YDSDDYRLNIDIG

-98 GQNPAYVT
+98 GQNPVYVT

-125 APSVINGDLTMTSSG
+125 APSVINGNLTMTSSG
-140 GEAITEDEKKGSG
+140 AETITEDEKKGSG
-153 IILYNG
+153 IILYNGNG

-172 NGNFTADKTLFAT
+172 NGNFTADKTLFAA

-192 NGTANLK
+192 NGTANLT
-199 NSNFGLMKR
+199 NSNFGLMKH

-213 EANNVVMVQA
+213 EANNVVIVQA

-245 SDYISTDVQGKDPLE
+245 GDYISTDVQGKDPLE
-260 AGTIIDISDEDKYGD
+260 AATIIDISDEDKYGD
-275 GEKGLVDYKLSVQ
+275 GEKG
-288 NCGGNKCLVDY
+288 LVDY

-332 IDAIDKLLKNEFD
+332 IDTIDKLLKNEFD
-345 FSQDEEWTKA
+345 SSQGEEWEQA
-355 KEALEKQKT
+355 KETLKKQQAEIQTMLE
-364 ELEQLKQEAEK
+364 EAKK

-389 NKNSNLNLSANDKA
+389 NKNLNLNLSANDKA

-527 YGATIGVDKQAN
+527 YGATVGVDKQAN
-539 DDVLWGTY
+539 DDVLWGAY

-597 NVQTDGAYNS
+597 NVQIDGAYNS

-707 VNNAFFTSI
+707 VNNAFFTSV

>member
-31 TESSDVGNYFEEN
+31 TQSSDVGNYFEEN

-98 GQNPAYVT
+98 DQNPVYVT

-111 AKEVKTTDIVLQAF
+111 AKEVKTTDIVLQAS
-125 APSVINGDLTMTSSG
+125 APSVINGNLTMTSSG
-140 GEAITEDEKKGSG
+140 GGAITEDEKKGSG
-153 IILYNG
+153 IILYNGNG

-172 NGNFTADKTLFAT
+172 NGNFAADKTLFAA

-192 NGTANLK
+192 NGTANLT

-213 EANNVVMVQA
+213 EANNVVIVQA

-245 SDYISTDVQGKDPLE
+245 GDYISTDVQGKDPLE

-288 NCGGNKCLVDY
+288 NCGGNKCLV
-299 KLSVQNCGGNKCLVI
+299 I

-332 IDAIDKLLKNEFD
+332 IDTIDKLLKNEFD
-345 FSQDEEWTKA
+345 SSQGEEWEQA
-355 KEALEKQKT
+355 KEALQEQKT
-364 ELEQLKQEAEK
+364 EFEKLQQEAMQ

-389 NKNSNLNLSANDKA
+389 NKNLNLNLSANDKA

-430 ALDIK
+430 ALQIK

-527 YGATIGVDKQAN
+527 YGATVGVDKQAN
-539 DDVLWGTY
+539 DDVLWGAY

-597 NVQTDGAYNS
+597 NVQIDGAYNS

>member
-31 TESSDVGNYFEEN
+31 TQSSDIGNYFEEN

-61 NIKMGVWDLPNDD
+61 NIKMGVWDLPDD
-74 YDSADYRLNIDIG
+74 YDSDDYRLNIDIG

-98 GQNPAYVT
+98 DQNPVYVT

-111 AKEVKTTDIVLQAF
+111 AKEVKTTDIVLQAS
-125 APSVINGDLTMTSSG
+125 APSVINGNLTMTSSG
-140 GEAITEDEKKGSG
+140 GGAITEDEKKGSG
-153 IILYNG
+153 IILYNGNG

-172 NGNFTADKTLFAT
+172 NGNFAADKTLFAA

-192 NGTANLK
+192 NGTANLT

-213 EANNVVMVQA
+213 EANNVVIVQA

-245 SDYISTDVQGKDPLE
+245 GDYISTDVQGKDPLE

-288 NCGGNKCLVDY
+288 NCGGNKCLV
-299 KLSVQNCGGNKCLVI
+299 I

-332 IDAIDKLLKNEFD
+332 IDTIDKLLKNEFD
-345 FSQDEEWTKA
+345 SSQGEEWEQA
-355 KEALEKQKT
+355 KETLKKQQAEIQTMLE
-364 ELEQLKQEAEK
+364 EAKK

-389 NKNSNLNLSANDKA
+389 NKNLNLNLSANDKA

-527 YGATIGVDKQAN
+527 YGATVGVDKQAN
-539 DDVLWGTY
+539 DDVLWGAY

-597 NVQTDGAYNS
+597 NVQIDGAYNS

-707 VNNAFFTSI
+707 VNNAFFTSV